1 MEDEEASPLVDGSFR
16 EPPRLPVSPRSI
28 GSRSR
33 QVVLERRKARAETPP
48 RAGRPSLWAGEAGE
62 GQPEQPAQPSPVSPR
77 PLPPLA
83 VLSGRRGRSPPRESS
98 EPLRRLSPTP
108 PGVDI
113 VAATRSAEKSKLP
126 GPASVTMA
134 HASRLAKQPQPQS
147 RPRSTTDAAR
157 LSAIRQEAT
166 SEQSAKVS
174 DEMLT
179 ASIMRI
185 QSIPPA
191 AKANPGHLVRVL
203 RQHLKWVP
211 HPPGA
216 HRVLF
221 QEGDDSNNEMF
232 FVAEG
237 ALEVLVGTK
246 VKNILEAGRSL
257 GEICIGNP
265 DICHR
270 TATARALSDGLELL
284 TLNTEAFRQALYAV
298 HATFV
303 GSEGALEPEDALRD
317 DEWDWC
323 LSFGCEIGKRKLPS
337 SVAPSGTSAQPVSL
351 RLPCSWEQWPRDG
364 FTLAES
370 CVFIGTGTLTV
381 STENWCELKGD
392 GTKFLSEIRS
402 KDMVVVHLS
411 EDGAALGI
419 DTKENAL
426 AHAFTVHAVLD
437 DQTVQV
443 TRPVQPGLQVSRV
456 EYQVRR
462 TVDTW
467 GEAEWQ
473 AQGDWEA
480 LTFDER
486 SRRRMAGAMVSPVE
500 VKLLASDPFYRLMDT
515 YMHRP
520 WLCPV
525 HTLKLG
531 FLKAGLEV
539 RERIS
544 NQYDVLFLMVRA
556 RDDVLEKT
564 ADASRLN
571 LERGMDSGEC
581 FLRNIIF
588 DADPEN
594 ANSSGQDG
602 VLGFSTR
609 PDESG
614 DAGIWG
620 HVLGMLPYDSH
631 LRSKFEDRR
640 LNSRVCRRDRSV
652 FKSDKRFPHPRY
664 FHSGERQILVKI
676 LMESVEW
683 ARYVPHQRRRRSSRR
698 NGASGDD
705 ASSEGNGTLT
715 YSVYNVQFAEKDGIP
730 AAKAP
735 RSQQAAL
742 QKTRDRFT
750 LCDSVGFGPPLK
762 VGASTLSRRP
772 LESPLWTT
780 LRDSENTPLH
790 DVLPAHQDD
799 NEITSATS
807 KLPSFTKTILDQWRY
822 RTGERHELMM
832 YPFRVQEV
840 QKVDLTQRRDRKEDS
855 DAEVSAAGPAYRKG
869 LHIHKLPRGLELF
882 VLERDTSGENDGR
895 YFMHYLH
902 RGQTYKDFHE
912 KMHRDHRDVA
922 NGMELY
928 RTESIREERT
938 FLLDCQPLHCP
949 YEHEFLQ
956 SVWGDW
962 RNIFSSDCLNL
973 PLDHIQGYFGSQVAF
988 YYAWL
993 QCYTWMLIYP
1003 AAFGLI
1009 LQLIVWWPPTPFPGS
1024 VATLGGWVAAYCL
1037 FVSLW
1042 SSMFFVKWT
1051 RTQSILQHRWG
1062 LTRIEEHEALRKEWL
1077 DCPVPAD
1084 DASETRNVPLTR
1096 AEKLKQKWEY
1106 RDYAHVKPTATGSTL
1121 DSARYSSKGMH
1132 AARLTCSC
1140 VLVLVSA
1147 CVVILVSL
1155 SALVLR
1161 TRGTNTIVGSV
1172 AAWTTVE
1179 FDDVSI
1185 EFWTVRHLGDLVISA
1200 CRTRI
1205 FLGLQQ
1211 LLHRTLL

>member
-1 MEDEEASPLVDGSFR
+1 MEEEASPLVDGTFR
-16 EPPRLPVSPRSI
+16 EPPRLPTSPRSI

-33 QVVLERRKARAETPP
+33 QTVLERRKARAETPP
-48 RAGRPSLWAGEAGE
+48 RASRASLSAGEAGE
-62 GQPEQPAQPSPVSPR
+62 GQLEQPVQPSLVSPR
-77 PLPPLA
+77 ALPPLA
-83 VLSGRRGRSPPRESS
+83 ALSGRGGRSPPRGSSEPLRRYDS

-108 PGVDI
+108 PGVEI
-113 VAATRSAEKSKLP
+113 IAVTRSTEKSALP
-126 GPASVTMA
+126 RPASGV
-134 HASRLAKQPQPQS
+134 AKQPQPQS

-157 LSAIRQEAT
+157 LSAIRLDAT

-185 QSIPPA
+185 PSIPPV
-191 AKANPGHLVRVL
+191 AKANPGLLVRVL

-211 HPPGA
+211 HPPAA

-221 QEGDDSNNEMF
+221 QAGDDSNNEMF

-237 ALEVLVGTK
+237 TLEVLEGNK
-246 VKNILEAGRSL
+246 IKGILEAGRSL
-257 GEICIGNP
+257 GEVCIGNP
-265 DICHR
+265 DISHR
-270 TATARALSDGLELL
+270 TATIRAESDGVELL
-284 TLNTEAFRQALYAV
+284 TLNTEAFRQALHAV

-303 GSEGALEPEDALRD
+303 GSEGPLEPEDALRD

-337 SVAPSGTSAQPVSL
+337 SVASLGTSTQPVTM
-351 RLPCSWEQWPRDG
+351 RLPCSWKQWPRDG
-364 FTLAES
+364 FTLADN
-370 CVFIGTGTLTV
+370 CTFIGTGTLTV

-402 KDMVVVHLS
+402 KDLIVVQLS

-443 TRPVQPGLQVSRV
+443 TRPVQQGLQVSRV

-480 LTFDER
+480 LTFEER
-486 SRRRMAGAMVSPVE
+486 SRRRMGGTMTTPVE

-525 HTLKLG
+525 HTLKLA

-556 RDDVLEKT
+556 RDAVLEKV
-564 ADASRLN
+564 ADACRLN
-571 LERGMDSGEC
+571 SERGMDSGEC
-581 FLRNIIF
+581 FLKNVIF
-588 DADPEN
+588 DADPED
-594 ANSSGQDG
+594 ANSSSGG

-614 DAGIWG
+614 DGNTGIWG

-640 LNSRVCRRDRSV
+640 LNSRTCRRDRCV
-652 FKSDKRFPHPRY
+652 FDTDRRFPHPRY
-664 FHSGERQILVKI
+664 FHSGERQVLVRI

-683 ARYVPHQRRRRSSRR
+683 ARYVPHQRRRRNSRR
-698 NGASGDD
+698 NSASVDD
-705 ASSEGNGTLT
+705 AISEGNETLS
-715 YSVYNVQFAEKDGIP
+715 YSVYNVQIAEKDGIP
-730 AAKAP
+730 AAKTPHA
-735 RSQQAAL
+735 QQDAL
-742 QKTRDRFT
+742 QGDNHVFA
-750 LCDSVGFGPPLK
+750 LCDSVGFGPPVK
-762 VGASTLSRRP
+762 VGASSLSRRP

-799 NEITSATS
+799 NEITTATS
-807 KLPSFTKTILDQWRY
+807 GLPSFTTTIVDQWRNKT
-822 RTGERHELMM
+822 RERNELLM

-869 LHIHKLPRGLELF
+869 LQIHKLARGLELF

-902 RGQTYKDFHE
+902 RGQTYKDFHD

-922 NGMELY
+922 NGIELY

-949 YEHEFLQ
+949 YEHKFLQ
-956 SVWGDW
+956 SVWSDW

-973 PLDHIQGYFGSQVAF
+973 PLDHIQGYFGSQTAF

-993 QCYTWMLIYP
+993 QCYTRMLMYP

-1042 SSMFFVKWT
+1042 SSMFVVKWT
-1051 RTQSILQHRWG
+1051 RMQTDLQHRWG
-1062 LTRIEEHEALRKEWL
+1062 LTKIIEHEVLRKEWL
-1077 DCPVPAD
+1077 DRPVPAD
-1084 DASETRNVPLTR
+1084 DASETGTAPLTR
-1096 AEKLKQKWEY
+1096 VEKLKQKWEY

-1132 AARLTCSC
+1132 AVRLTCSC
-1140 VLVLVSA
+1140 VLVMVSA

-1185 EFWTVRHLGDLVISA
+1185 EFWTVRHYMAL
-1200 CRTRI
+1200 
-1205 FLGLQQ
+1205 
-1211 LLHRTLL
+1211 